1 MGRPYVVVS
10 VEGGVTVAD
19 RQYLDY
25 HVHFYP
31 DDGDEI
37 MEIKEDGRTKGFTY
51 FLYHC
56 SPDTGF

>member
-37 MEIKEDGRTKGFTY
+37 MEIKEDGRTIGFTY
-51 FLYHC
+51 FL
-56 SPDTGF
+56 